1 MIHYN
6 EPPIY
11 RITGRTTRQAD
22 AYIQQLFN
30 SMGEWVCICDHYPG
44 IRASEMLANKIYR
57 RMEMEHRIKLDVCK
71 KEGKPYVRIP
81 LGVAKRF
88 TELRNRQRE
97 EYDKYWKR

>member
-1 MIHYN
+1 MIPFN

-11 RITGRTTRQAD
+11 RITGRTTRQVD

-30 SMGEWVCICDHYPG
+30 SMGEWVHIYDHYPNV
-44 IRASEMLANKIYR
+44 RADRMLADKIYR
-57 RMEMEHRIKLDVCK
+57 RMEMEHRIKLDVRRK
-71 KEGKPYVRIP
+71 GNGISVRIP
-81 LGVAKRF
+81 LDVAKQF

>member
-1 MIHYN
+1 MIHFN

-30 SMGEWVCICDHYPG
+30 SMGEWVRICDHYSG
-44 IRASEMLANKIYR
+44 IRADEMLVQKIYR
-57 RMEMEHRIKLDVCK
+57 RMEMEHQINLDVCHK
-71 KEGKPYVRIP
+71 TGGIYVRIP
-81 LGVAKRF
+81 LDIAKQF